1 MKTKDDLTAGELA
14 FLVDEKPRKVK
25 VPTAKIKYKRT
36 IENTNSWLLIWELI
50 KRHAV
55 EFMIIGF
62 WLEMMI
68 IIWIRLGK

>member
-14 FLVDEKPRKVK
+14 FLVDEKPR
-25 VPTAKIKYKRT
+25 KIKYKRT